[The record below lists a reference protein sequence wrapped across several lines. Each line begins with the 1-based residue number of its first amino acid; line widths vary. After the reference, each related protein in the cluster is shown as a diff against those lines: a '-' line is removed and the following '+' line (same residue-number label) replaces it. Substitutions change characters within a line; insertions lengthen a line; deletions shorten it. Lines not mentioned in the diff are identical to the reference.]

1 MRILILTA
9 STGGGHKRAAAALK
23 ETIEKED
30 PSAVVNVTDGIQ
42 YCGKIYNKLICQGYY
57 ILATK
62 IPNFYGKIYNISD
75 KETKLNALCNTVNY
89 REGRKLCSLFKAFH
103 PDVVISCHP
112 FIATMLSKLK
122 MEGTIHVPVI
132 SIITDFALHRTYIM
146 PGIDAYIASCDQMV
160 DEIKQFK
167 SARNSLVYPYGI
179 PIFDKFY
186 KVTDKRKTA
195 QSLGFDPHLPT
206 VLLMAGSFGVASVMD
221 FYKAIVH
228 TNLHCQCIVIT
239 GRNQK
244 LYNAFEKYL
253 ADPHMPQKPTKLF
266 YFIDNVEEY
275 MHFSDLIVTKPG
287 GLTVTESLACRLP
300 LAIYCA
306 FPGQEKQ
313 NADFLEQNHVA
324 VSLSTNPKTGAKQ
337 ISDLLAQPE
346 KLKEMRGACQK
357 IGKQNSALQ
366 IFKLAQELG
375 RKGQKK
381 EL

>member
-1 MRILILTA
+1 MTA

-23 ETIEKED
+23 ETIEKTD
-30 PSAVVNVTDGIQ
+30 PGAVVNVTDGIQ
-42 YCGKIYNKLICQGYY
+42 YCGKIYNKLVCQGYY

-62 IPNFYGKIYNISD
+62 LPNFYGKIYNVSD
-75 KETKLNALCNTVNY
+75 KDTKLNAFCNKVNS
-89 REGRKLCSLFKAFH
+89 REGRKLCSLFKEFR

-122 MEGTIHVPVI
+122 MEGSIQVPVI

-146 PGIDAYIASCDQMV
+146 PCIDAYITSCDQMV
-160 DEIKQFK
+160 NEIRKYK
-167 SARNSLVYPYGI
+167 TARSSLIYPYGI

-186 KVTDKRKTA
+186 KQMDKNQTA
-195 QSLGFDPHLPT
+195 QFLGFDPNIPT
-206 VLLMAGSFGVASVMD
+206 VLLMAGSFGVSSVMD

-228 TNLHCQCIVIT
+228 TDIRCQCIVIT

-244 LYNAFEKYL
+244 LYAAFEKYL
-253 ADPHMPQKPTKLF
+253 ANPQMPQKPTKLF

-275 MHFSDLIVTKPG
+275 MQFSDLIVTKPG
-287 GLTVTESLACRLP
+287 GLTVTESIACQLP

-324 VSLSTNPKTGAKQ
+324 VSLNSNPKAGAKQ
-337 ISDLLAQPE
+337 IADLLTHPE
-346 KLKEMRGACQK
+346 KLKEMQSACRN
-357 IGKQNSALQ
+357 ISKQDSALHIYQ
-366 IFKLAQELG
+366 LAQELG
-375 RKGQKK
+375 KKGQKK